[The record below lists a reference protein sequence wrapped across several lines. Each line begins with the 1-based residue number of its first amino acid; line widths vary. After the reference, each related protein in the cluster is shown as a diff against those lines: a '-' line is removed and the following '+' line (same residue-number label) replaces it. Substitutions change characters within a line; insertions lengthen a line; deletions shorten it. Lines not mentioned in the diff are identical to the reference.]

1 MKKCWLNDGKIPK
14 GKRGVESFKE
24 TLGNVLAHT
33 PKTILEWRKGMR
45 YGRMDKTERKERK
58 TKDLKN

>member
-1 MKKCWLNDGKIPK
+1 MEKYRKEK
-14 GKRGVESFKE
+14 GGVESFKE

-33 PKTILEWRKGMR
+33 LKTILEWRKGMR

-58 TKDLKN
+58 KKDWKN